1 MRVATL
7 PALNPALNAIARELH
22 LSEAEVLQQ
31 SLISLLEQRLRE
43 VKAEIFAITGRYKIA
58 SIEEM
63 DSRYHEGT
71 LEEAD
76 TWQDFQR
83 LDHLEYKRDHLT
95 QLLASL
101 Q

>member
-1 MRVATL
+1 MSVITFPVLSAVAQELAL
-7 PALNPALNAIARELH
+7 PE
-22 LSEAEVLQQ
+22 EEVLQK

-43 VKAEIFAITGRYKIA
+43 VKAEIFAIAGRYQI
-58 SIEEM
+58 SSVEEM
-63 DSRYHEGT
+63 DGRYQAGT
-71 LEEAD
+71 LEEAG

-95 QLLASL
+95 QLLESL

>member
-1 MRVATL
+1 MSVATL
-7 PALNPALNAIARELH
+7 SALNPVLNTVARELQ

-43 VKAEIFAITGRYKIA
+43 GKAEIFAIAGRYQI
-58 SIEEM
+58 SSVEEM
-63 DSRYHEGT
+63 DGRYQAGT

-95 QLLASL
+95 QLLDLL

>member
-1 MRVATL
+1 MSVATL
-7 PALNPALNAIARELH
+7 SALNPVLNTVARELQ

-43 VKAEIFAITGRYKIA
+43 VKAEIFAIAGRYQI
-58 SIEEM
+58 SSVEEM
-63 DSRYHEGT
+63 DGRYQEGT
-71 LEEAD
+71 LEEAG

-83 LDHLEYKRDHLT
+83 LDHLAYKRDHLT
-95 QLLASL
+95 QLLDSL